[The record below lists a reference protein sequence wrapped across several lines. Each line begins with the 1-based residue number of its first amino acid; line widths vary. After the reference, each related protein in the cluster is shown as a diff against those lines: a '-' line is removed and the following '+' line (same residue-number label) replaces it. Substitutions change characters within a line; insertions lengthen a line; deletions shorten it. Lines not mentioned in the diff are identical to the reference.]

1 MTTDPIKQYW
11 PQFTAIAIVIFWAAI
26 SFSTIQANATAI
38 KANTAKIEK
47 EENTLDQVNEKVA
60 RIETKQETIQEDVDE
75 IKGDTK
81 TILKELREVE

>member
-26 SFSTIQANATAI
+26 SFSTIQANETAI
-38 KANTAKIEK
+38 AANTAKIEK

-75 IKGDTK
+75 IKGDIK
-81 TILKELREVE
+81 TILKELREAE

>member
-26 SFSTIQANATAI
+26 SFSTIQANETAI

-81 TILKELREVE
+81 TILKELREAE